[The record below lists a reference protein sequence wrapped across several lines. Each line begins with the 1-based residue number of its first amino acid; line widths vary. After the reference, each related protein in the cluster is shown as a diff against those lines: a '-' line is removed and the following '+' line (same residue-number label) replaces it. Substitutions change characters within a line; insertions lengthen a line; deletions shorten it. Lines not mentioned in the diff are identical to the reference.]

1 MLVFAKHLPP
11 LSQCTEI
18 RKYKYTKTELPVTLE
33 IDISEDNCGGNSI
46 YIFVFQAFVFG
57 VVQVNIERGF
67 Q

>member
-1 MLVFAKHLPP
+1 M
-11 LSQCTEI
+11 
-18 RKYKYTKTELPVTLE
+18 ELAVALE
-33 IDISEDNCGGNSI
+33 IDISYHNCGGNNI